1 MTEPL
6 IRRRPLL
13 TLLVWLALGAA
24 GWAAVIAFALIVPVA
39 LGWRP

>member
-13 TLLVWLALGAA
+13 TFLLWLALSAA
-24 GWAAVIAFALIVPVA
+24 GWAAVIGCAFVIPVA